1 MNIEEMK
8 RYKYELGLTS
18 EMIAE
23 RSKVPLSTV
32 QKIFAGITSNP
43 RLETRLK
50 IERVLLKEKADRY
63 FYSTD
68 DSGASVV
75 RDIVSSI
82 PSIEV
87 TFGMTLTLTF
97 SV

>member
-1 MNIEEMK
+1 MKSIIAATGGECVNIDEMK

-23 RSKVPLSTV
+23 RSGVPLSTV
-32 QKIFAGITSNP
+32 QKIFAGITTNP
-43 RLETRLK
+43 RLETRLR
-50 IERVLLKEKADRY
+50 IERVLLKENADRY

-75 RDIVSSI
+75 RESNLAKLYGKV
-82 PSIEV
+82 
-87 TFGMTLTLTF
+87 
-97 SV
+97 